1 MDIFTAA
8 FGFISLVT
16 IVSALGVVLF
26 KNIVHSALSL
36 IATFIGVAAL
46 YVTLQADYVALVQ
59 VLVYGGAVS
68 VLIVFAIMLIQR
80 GSIKETNLFGNLKI
94 PAFIVS
100 LAALG
105 ILAWLIGNT
114 RWQVVERKLPDTTVT
129 GIAELMLTKYA
140 IPFEVAAILLLV
152 AMIGAIVIGKEVKK
166 AR

>member
-1 MDIFTAA
+1 MDIFTLA
-8 FGFISLVT
+8 FGFIALVT
-16 IVSALGVVLF
+16 ILSALGVVLF

-36 IATFIGVAAL
+36 VVTFIGVAAL

-80 GSIKETNLFGNLKI
+80 GTIKETNLFGNLKI
-94 PAFIVS
+94 PAFVVS
-100 LAALG
+100 LATVG
-105 ILAWLIGNT
+105 ILSWLISITG
-114 RWQVVERKLPDTTVT
+114 WQTVEKKLPETTVT

-152 AMIGAIVIGKEVKK
+152 ALIGAIVIGKEVKN